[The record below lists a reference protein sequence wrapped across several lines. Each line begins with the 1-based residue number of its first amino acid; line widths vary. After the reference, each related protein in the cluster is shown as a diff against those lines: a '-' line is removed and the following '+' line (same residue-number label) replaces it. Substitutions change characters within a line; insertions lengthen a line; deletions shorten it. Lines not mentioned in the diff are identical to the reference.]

1 MKIKS
6 NVKSGGIGP
15 NHNETI
21 ARSKSKG
28 LMVKTGVKAGGTSL
42 NHNEIML
49 RQGRTVKTG
58 VKAGV
63 APPPPT
69 KC

>member
-6 NVKSGGIGP
+6 NVKAGVAPPPPTFAGNP
-15 NHNETI
+15 NHNET
-21 ARSKSKG
+21 
-28 LMVKTGVKAGGTSL
+28 
-42 NHNEIML
+42 ML
-49 RQGRTVKTG
+49 GQDRTVKTG

-69 KC
+69 RC